1 MANEELVWT
10 EERDNQSHCKHGT
23 NNRLKDDPRPNQLAT
38 SFDDSFF
45 DKTNIIEIN
54 RVRVVSELLRTY
66 C

>member
-10 EERDNQSHCKHGT
+10 EERDNQSHGKHGT

-45 DKTNIIEIN
+45 DKTNII
-54 RVRVVSELLRTY
+54 
-66 C
+66 